1 MSLAVLS
8 MTPSNLTV
16 RGNIYAIERMGMFD
30 GPGVRY
36 VLFLQGCP
44 FKCKF
49 CHNRDSWSTADNK
62 MMTVEDVLSDFK
74 KYQAFYKK
82 GGLTVSGGEPL
93 LQLDFLIALF
103 QTFKAE
109 GIHTTL
115 DTSGGLFT
123 LVNKEKYAPLLAVTD
138 LVLLDIKHID
148 NEEHLRLVGT
158 HNKNILDFARYLSE
172 EKIPVVIR
180 HVLIPGITLDET
192 HLLNLRAF
200 LDTLTNVTK
209 IEILAYHTKGIR
221 KWKALGLE
229 YPLSGAREPTKEEVR
244 FAEGILQNGY
254 QFNPIQ

>member
-1 MSLAVLS
+1 
-8 MTPSNLTV
+8 MTPSKLTV
-16 RGNIYAIERMGMFD
+16 RGNVYAIERMGMFD

-62 MMTVEDVLSDFK
+62 IMTVEEVIRDYK

-82 GGLTVSGGEPL
+82 GGITVSGGEPL

-103 QTFKAE
+103 ETCQAE

-123 LVNKEKYAPLLAVTD
+123 LANKEKYDALLKVTN

-148 NEEHLRLVGT
+148 NEEHKALVGT
-158 HNKNILDFARYLSE
+158 QNTHILDFARHLSE
-172 EKIPVVIR
+172 HKIPTYIR
-180 HVLIPGITLDET
+180 HVLIPGITLDAYYLEK
-192 HLLNLRAF
+192 LRAF
-200 LDTLTNVTK
+200 LDTLTNVVK
-209 IEILAYHTKGIR
+209 IEILPYHTKGIR

-229 YPLSGAREPTKEEVR
+229 YPLSGSREPTKEEVR
-244 FAEGILQNGY
+244 FAENILIKDY
-254 QFNPIQ
+254 HFARYE